1 MLPGSGLL
9 RVRSSGPE
17 HQKLCYGDARSLGGP
32 LTRHPHRSSPFALLT
47 LALPLACARTPASGQ
62 ANTHVTPEAQA
73 APVTVLAH
81 PALTQAGGAAANIAD
96 IAEKATPSVVN
107 ISLTKLSKV
116 RGQMPFPFFFGPPGQ
131 GPDQERREQGMGSGV
146 VVSSDGY
153 VLTNNHVVSDAQEI
167 KVTLYDKREF
177 DAEVVGTDPKSDVAV
192 IRIKAAPSDLKPIAI
207 GDSSRIRLGD
217 VVLAIGNPFGVGQT
231 VTMGIVSAKGRADV
245 GIVDYEDFIQTD
257 AAINPGNSGGA
268 LVNMEGQLIGIN
280 TAILSRSGGYQG
292 IGFAIPT
299 NMVSP
304 IMESLKKYGKV
315 TRGWLGVSIQ
325 DVDQELSTAMKLP
338 TSRGVL
344 VSDVQD
350 GSPAQK
356 SGLKRGDVV
365 VKIDGRSVETTGQ
378 FRNAIA
384 LGGSGKKVNLE
395 LYRDGK
401 LQTIAASLGEMPQ
414 DKPVSAGSPSG
425 GGSSGGLDGLSLSE
439 LTPELRQRM
448 NLGSDIVKGLAVTR
462 VAQNSPAARAGL
474 RPGDV
479 LLEVNRKPVG
489 SVREFEE
496 LYGKSKGNVL
506 LLLHRQGST
515 VFVVVR
521 R

>member
-1 MLPGSGLL
+1 MGGRRPLFWELTFIP
-9 RVRSSGPE
+9 RRE
-17 HQKLCYGDARSLGGP
+17 LCYGEPRKHLELP
-32 LTRHPHRSSPFALLT
+32 LNRQYRLPF
-47 LALPLACARTPASGQ
+47 LALFTVAVPLACTRTPGAGSGPT
-62 ANTHVTPEAQA
+62 NVTPEGQP

-81 PALTQAGGAAANIAD
+81 PALTQAGGAATNIAD
-96 IAEKATPSVVN
+96 IAERATPSVVN
-107 ISLTKLSKV
+107 ISLTKLSKMQ
-116 RGQMPFPFFFGPPGQ
+116 GQQMPFPFFFGPGPGQ
-131 GPDQERREQGMGSGV
+131 ESPDRREQGMGSGV
-146 VVSSDGY
+146 IVSKDGY
-153 VLTNNHVVSDAQEI
+153 VLTNNHVVSDAQQI
-167 KVTLYDKREF
+167 KVTLFDKREF

-192 IRIKAAPSDLKPIAI
+192 IRIKAAPTDLRPIEI

-268 LVNMEGQLIGIN
+268 LVNMEGKLIGIN

-325 DVDQELSTAMKLP
+325 DVDQDLATTMKLP
-338 TSRGVL
+338 TNRGVL
-344 VSDVQD
+344 ISDVQS

-356 SGLKRGDVV
+356 AGLKRGDVV
-365 VKIDGRSVETTGQ
+365 VKIDGQVVQTTGH

-384 LGGSGKKVNLE
+384 GGGAARKVGLE
-395 LYRDGK
+395 VYREGK
-401 LQTIAASLGEMPQ
+401 LQSLSADLSEMPQ
-414 DKPVSAGSPSG
+414 DKQKLAGSNDGAGPA
-425 GGSSGGLDGLSLSE
+425 GGLDGLSLNE
-439 LTPELRQRM
+439 LTPEVRQRLELP
-448 NLGSDIVKGLAVTR
+448 NDAPKGLAVVR
-462 VAQNSPAARAGL
+462 VAPGSPAARAGL

-479 LLEVNRKPVG
+479 LMEVNRKPVT
-489 SVREFEE
+489 SVKEFEE
-496 LYGKSKGNVL
+496 TYGKTRGNVL
-506 LLLHRQGST
+506 LLLYRRGST

>member
-1 MLPGSGLL
+1 LNRSISRRPLL
-9 RVRSSGPE
+9 
-17 HQKLCYGDARSLGGP
+17 
-32 LTRHPHRSSPFALLT
+32 ALVS
-47 LALPLACARTPASGQ
+47 LALPLACARTPGSSQ
-62 ANTHVTPEAQA
+62 ANTHVTPEGQP
-73 APVTVLAH
+73 APVAVLAH

-96 IAEKATPSVVN
+96 IAEKAMPAVVN

-116 RGQMPFPFFFGPPGQ
+116 QGQMPFPFFFGP
-131 GPDQERREQGMGSGV
+131 GPDQQERREQGVGSGV
-146 VVSSDGY
+146 IVSTDGY
-153 VLTNNHVVSDAQEI
+153 VITNNHVVSDAQEI

-192 IRIKAAPSDLKPIAI
+192 IRIKAAPNDLKPIAI

-245 GIVDYEDFIQTD
+245 GIIAGGYEDFIQTD

-304 IMESLKKYGKV
+304 IMESLKKFGKV

-325 DVDQELSTAMKLP
+325 DVDQELASAMKLP

-344 VSDVQD
+344 ISDVQA

-356 SGLKRGDVV
+356 AGLKRGDVV
-365 VKIDGRSVETTGQ
+365 VKIDGQPVETTGH

-384 LGGSGKKVNLE
+384 LGGSDKSVKLE
-395 LYRDGK
+395 LYREGK
-401 LQTIAASLGEMPQ
+401 LQTLSAALGEMPQ
-414 DKPVSAGSPSG
+414 DKEVGAGSPGKG
-425 GGSSGGLDGLSLSE
+425 GPSGGLDGLSLSE
-439 LTPELRQRM
+439 LTPEVRQRL
-448 NLGSDIVKGLAVTR
+448 NVGSDITRGLAVMR
-462 VAQNSPAARAGL
+462 VAPGSPAARAGL

-496 LYGKSKGNVL
+496 QYGKTQGNVL

>member
-1 MLPGSGLL
+1 MRTNVQHPYLL
-9 RVRSSGPE
+9 
-17 HQKLCYGDARSLGGP
+17 
-32 LTRHPHRSSPFALLT
+32 ALA
-47 LALPLACARTPASGQ
+47 LALPLACARTPSSGP
-62 ANTHVTPEAQA
+62 ARTNVTPESQP

-81 PALTQAGGAAANIAD
+81 PALTQVGGAAANIAD
-96 IAEKATPSVVN
+96 IAERATPSVVN

-116 RGQMPFPFFFGPPGQ
+116 RGQMPFPFFFGPGQ
-131 GPDQERREQGMGSGV
+131 GPDSRERREQGMGSGV
-146 VVSSDGY
+146 IVSSDGY
-153 VLTNNHVVSDAQEI
+153 VLTNNHVVSEAQEI

-177 DAEVVGTDPKSDVAV
+177 DADVVGTDPKSDVAV
-192 IRIKAAPSDLKPIAI
+192 IRIKAPPSDLKPIPI

-217 VVLAIGNPFGVGQT
+217 VVLAIGNPFAVGQT

-299 NMVSP
+299 NMATP

-325 DVDQELSTAMKLP
+325 DVDQDLATTMKLP
-338 TSRGVL
+338 TTRGVL
-344 VSDVQD
+344 ISDVQP
-350 GSPAQK
+350 GSPAFK
-356 SGLKRGDVV
+356 AGLRRGDVV
-365 VKIDGRSVETTGQ
+365 VKIDGRPVETTGN
-378 FRNAIA
+378 FRNSIA

-395 LYRDGK
+395 FYREGK
-401 LQTIAASLGEMPQ
+401 LQTLGAELGEMPG
-414 DKPVSAGSPSG
+414 DKPIASTPQSGAGPAAS
-425 GGSSGGLDGLSLSE
+425 GLDGLSLSE
-439 LTPELRQRM
+439 ISPEVRQRLDLP
-448 NLGSDIVKGLAVTR
+448 NDAPKGLAVMR
-462 VAQNSPAARAGL
+462 VAAGSPAARAGL

-479 LLEVNRKPVG
+479 LLEVNRKSVTT
-489 SVREFEE
+489 VREFEE
-496 LYGKSKGNVL
+496 LYGKAKGNVL
-506 LLLHRQGST
+506 LLLYRAGST

>member
-1 MLPGSGLL
+1 MRPLL
-9 RVRSSGPE
+9 RV
-17 HQKLCYGDARSLGGP
+17 P
-32 LTRHPHRSSPFALLT
+32 LLVAFS
-47 LALPLACARTPASGQ
+47 LALPLACARTPSSGQ
-62 ANTHVTPEAQA
+62 ARTNVTPETQP

-96 IAEKATPSVVN
+96 IAERAMPAVVN
-107 ISLTKLSKV
+107 ISLTKLAKV
-116 RGQMPFPFFFGPPGQ
+116 RGQMPFPFFFGPGQ
-131 GPDQERREQGMGSGV
+131 DQQERREQGVGSGV
-146 VVSSDGY
+146 IVSPDGII
-153 VLTNNHVVSDAQEI
+153 VTNNHVVSEAQEI

-192 IRIKAAPSDLKPIAI
+192 IRVKAAPNDLKAIAL

-245 GIVDYEDFIQTD
+245 GIIAGGYEDFIQTD

-280 TAILSRSGGYQG
+280 TAILSRTGGYQG

-315 TRGWLGVSIQ
+315 TRGWLGVAIQ
-325 DVDQELSTAMKLP
+325 DVDQELSTTMKLP

-344 VSDVQD
+344 ISDVTP
-350 GSPAQK
+350 GSPAQRA
-356 SGLKRGDVV
+356 GLKRGDVV
-365 VKIDGRSVETTGQ
+365 VKIEGQAVETTGH

-395 LYRDGK
+395 LYREGK
-401 LQTIAASLGEMPQ
+401 LEKLAVTLGEMPQ
-414 DKPVSAGSPSG
+414 EKQAASASPSG
-425 GGSSGGLDGLSLSE
+425 GGPANGGLDGLSLSE
-439 LTPELRQRM
+439 LTPEVRQRLD
-448 NLGSDIVKGLAVTR
+448 LGNDVPKGLAVLR
-462 VAQNSPAARAGL
+462 VAPGSPAAKAGL

-479 LLEVNRKPVG
+479 LLEVNRKPVAT
-489 SVREFEE
+489 VREFED

>member
-1 MLPGSGLL
+1 MRPSL
-9 RVRSSGPE
+9 RV
-17 HQKLCYGDARSLGGP
+17 P
-32 LTRHPHRSSPFALLT
+32 LLVALS
-47 LALPLACARTPASGQ
+47 LALPLACAKTPNAGPART
-62 ANTHVTPEAQA
+62 NVTPESQP

-96 IAEKATPSVVN
+96 IAERATPSVVN

-116 RGQMPFPFFFGPPGQ
+116 QGQMPFPFFFGPGPG
-131 GPDQERREQGMGSGV
+131 PETRERREQGVGSGV
-146 VVSSDGY
+146 IVSSDGY
-153 VLTNNHVVSDAQEI
+153 VLTNNHVVSEAQEI
-167 KVTLYDKREF
+167 KVTLFDKREF

-192 IRIKAAPSDLKPIAI
+192 IRIKAAPNDLKPIPL

-280 TAILSRSGGYQG
+280 TAIVSRSGGYQG

-315 TRGWLGVSIQ
+315 TRGWLGVAIQ
-325 DVDQELSTAMKLP
+325 DVDQDLSAAMKLP
-338 TSRGVL
+338 TTRGVL
-344 VSDVQD
+344 ISDVTP

-356 SGLKRGDVV
+356 GGLKRGDVV
-365 VKIDGRSVETTGQ
+365 VKIDGQPVETNGH

-384 LGGSGKKVNLE
+384 AGGSGKKVNLE
-395 LYRDGK
+395 LYREGK
-401 LQTIAASLGEMPQ
+401 LEKLTVALGEMPQ
-414 DKPVSAGSPSG
+414 DRQVGVGSQGGAGPSG
-425 GGSSGGLDGLSLSE
+425 GGLDGLSLSE
-439 LTPELRQRM
+439 LTPEVRQRLD
-448 NLGSDIVKGLAVTR
+448 LGNDVPKGLAVMR
-462 VAQNSPAARAGL
+462 VAPGSPAAKAGL

-479 LLEVNRKPVG
+479 LLEVNRKPVAT
-489 SVREFEE
+489 VREFED

>member
-1 MLPGSGLL
+1 MRTNVHHPYLL
-9 RVRSSGPE
+9 
-17 HQKLCYGDARSLGGP
+17 
-32 LTRHPHRSSPFALLT
+32 ALALS
-47 LALPLACARTPASGQ
+47 LPLACARTPSSGP
-62 ANTHVTPEAQA
+62 ARTNVTPESQP

-81 PALTQAGGAAANIAD
+81 PALTQVGGAAANIAD
-96 IAEKATPSVVN
+96 IAERATPSVVN

-116 RGQMPFPFFFGPPGQ
+116 RGQMPFPFFFGPGQ
-131 GPDQERREQGMGSGV
+131 GPDSRERREQGMGSGV
-146 VVSSDGY
+146 IVSSDGY
-153 VLTNNHVVSDAQEI
+153 VLTNNHVVSEAQEI
-167 KVTLYDKREF
+167 KVTLFDKREF
-177 DAEVVGTDPKSDVAV
+177 DADVVGTDPKSDVAV
-192 IRIKAAPSDLKPIAI
+192 IRIKAPPSDLKPIPI

-217 VVLAIGNPFGVGQT
+217 VVLAIGNPFAVGQT

-299 NMVSP
+299 NMATP

-325 DVDQELSTAMKLP
+325 DVDQDLATTMKLP

-344 VSDVQD
+344 VSDVQP
-350 GSPAQK
+350 GSPAFK
-356 SGLKRGDVV
+356 AGLRRGDVV
-365 VKIDGRSVETTGQ
+365 VKIDGHQVDTTGN
-378 FRNAIA
+378 FRNSVA

-395 LYRDGK
+395 LYREGK
-401 LQTIAASLGEMPQ
+401 LQTLAAELGEMPG
-414 DKPVSAGSPSG
+414 DKPSASG
-425 GGSSGGLDGLSLSE
+425 PQNGVGPAAGGLDGLSLSE
-439 LTPELRQRM
+439 VTPEVRQRLELP
-448 NLGSDIVKGLAVTR
+448 NDAPKGLAVMR
-462 VAQNSPAARAGL
+462 VAAGSPAARAGL

-479 LLEVNRKPVG
+479 LMEVNRKPVAT
-489 SVREFEE
+489 VREFEE
-496 LYGKSKGNVL
+496 LYGKTKGNVL
-506 LLLHRQGST
+506 LLLYRAGST